1 MSKAIGSIKGR
12 LMMGAALLLVSAVLS
27 TASALPRGDGG
38 PYCSECILVGWW
50 WICGPCL

>member
-1 MSKAIGSIKGR
+1 MLKTINAIKGR
-12 LMMGAALLLVSAVLS
+12 LMTGAALLIVSAVLT
-27 TASALPRGDGG
+27 TASARPAGDGG